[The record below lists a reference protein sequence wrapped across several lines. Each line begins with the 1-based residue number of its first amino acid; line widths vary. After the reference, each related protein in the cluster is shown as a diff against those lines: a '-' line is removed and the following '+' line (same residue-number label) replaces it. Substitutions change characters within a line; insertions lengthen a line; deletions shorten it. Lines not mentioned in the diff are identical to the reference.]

1 MLNTPHFV
9 IPNALHFVIPNAVMN
24 LLLPRAEGAYDRA
37 EPNQSKQILPLRYG
51 MTNRA
56 TPK

>member
-1 MLNTPHFV
+1 MLNTPHFVIPNALHFV

-37 EPNQSKQILPLRYG
+37 EPNQ
-51 MTNRA
+51 
-56 TPK
+56 